1 MRRLSRRIFTI
12 AGMMLLCRGLV
23 AEKGPREVPF
33 KLYRDYTIIVKGS
46 IGRLR
51 NRNLLIDTGAVPS
64 VLDSRVAKKLRL
76 EGKPDRVSVLTRS
89 ISARRVELPSL
100 RLGPIQAEAVP
111 MLVRDLSC
119 IEEILGVR
127 VDAMVGLDVLAQG
140 DFTIDYT
147 TNKLVF
153 GPAEPSGSEFAIQAG
168 PGFVYATVQMEG
180 QSLRLVV
187 DTGTNHLVLFGRSA
201 VARLAGLRILST
213 RESTTMGGEVALKQV
228 QLREVRLGST
238 AFHAF
243 EAFLLD
249 DSTEALAGLDG
260 LLGIRALG
268 PSRVG
273 FNFTK
278 GTICWK

>member
-1 MRRLSRRIFTI
+1 MRRPSVRQAAL
-12 AGMMLLCRGLV
+12 AVAMLVCRALV
-23 AEKGPREVPF
+23 AQEVRPEVPF
-33 KLYRDYTIIVKGS
+33 KLYRGYTIIVKGS
-46 IGRLR
+46 IGGFK

-64 VLDSRVAKKLRL
+64 VLDSRVSKKLRL
-76 EGKPDRVSVLTRS
+76 EGKADRVSVLTRS
-89 ISARRVELPSL
+89 ISVPRVELPSL

-127 VDAMVGLDVLAQG
+127 VDAMVGLDVLGQG
-140 DFTIDYT
+140 DFTIDYSAK
-147 TNKLVF
+147 KLVF
-153 GPAEPSGSEFAIQAG
+153 GPADSSGSEFAIQAG

-187 DTGTNHLVLFGRSA
+187 DTGTNHLVLFGRS
-201 VARLAGLRILST
+201 VGARLPGLRILST

-228 QLREVRLGST
+228 QLREVRLGSNDFLT
-238 AFHAF
+238 F

-268 PSRVG
+268 PSLVG
-273 FNFTK
+273 FNLTK